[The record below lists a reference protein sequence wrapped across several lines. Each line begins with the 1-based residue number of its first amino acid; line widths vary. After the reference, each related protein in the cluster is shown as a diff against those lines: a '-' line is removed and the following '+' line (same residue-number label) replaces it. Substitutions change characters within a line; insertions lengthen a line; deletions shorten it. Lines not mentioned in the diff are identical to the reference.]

1 MKYPSLFLGIFS
13 LMLLFSC
20 TSKEQVDL
28 IVENAHI
35 YTANNSFDI
44 VSSFAVKNGKFV
56 AVGEVDEIKSKYE
69 ATKYVDLNFAA
80 VFPGLID
87 AHCHFYGLGVNQ
99 QAADLVGT
107 TSFDQVIERVRA
119 FYSDKNPSVIRGRGW
134 DQNDWEVKKFP
145 NKQVLDE
152 LYPEIPVL
160 LERVD
165 GHAYLVNQKALD
177 MAGIDVTTKVDGGT
191 VEVESG
197 KLTGILVDTPM
208 GLVDAVM
215 PKFTLEENIEALKK
229 ADEISLSYGLTTVN
243 DAGLNDE
250 IIQLIDSLQKADAL
264 KIRVYAMLSASSK
277 DLDAYLAK
285 GIIKTERLQVNS
297 VKVYADG
304 ALGSRGA
311 ALRAPYTDKAG
322 HFGAMITTQEDMEIL
337 AEKIAA
343 SDYQMN
349 THAIGDSAN
358 IAVLRAYRK
367 ALQNKPDRRWKV
379 EHAQIIT
386 PIDIDYYKEGII
398 PSVQPTHATSDMY
411 WAEERLGAER
421 MKGAYAYKSLLHAAG
436 TLALGTD
443 FPVEQVS
450 PFLTFSSAVSRQDV
464 EGYPQGGFSPEERLS
479 REETL
484 KGMTLWAAYS
494 NFQEDERGS
503 IEVGKVADFV
513 VLSHDIMTVPVP
525 AIKDTYVKQTY
536 INGALVYDKK
546 E

>member
-1 MKYPSLFLGIFS
+1 MKIPSLLLVTFT
-13 LMLLFSC
+13 LMLLCSC

-28 IVENAHI
+28 IVENAQI
-35 YTANNSFDI
+35 YTANKSFDI
-44 VSSFAVKNGKFV
+44 VSSFAVKNGSFV
-56 AVGEVDEIKSKYE
+56 AVGDIDEIKSKYV
-69 ATKYVDLNFAA
+69 ATENIDLKSAA
-80 VFPGLID
+80 VLPGLID
-87 AHCHFYGLGVNQ
+87 AHCHFYSLGINQ

-107 TSFDQVIERVRA
+107 TSFDQVIEQVQQ
-119 FYSDKNPSVIRGRGW
+119 FYKGKNPSVIRGRGW

-145 NKQVLDE
+145 NKKILDD
-152 LYPEIPVL
+152 LYPEIPVV

-177 MAGIDVTTKVDGGT
+177 LAGIDIYTNVPGGS
-191 VEVESG
+191 VEQESG

-208 GLVDAVM
+208 GLVDAVL
-215 PKFTLEENIEALKK
+215 PKPTLQENIEALKI
-229 ADEISLSYGLTTVN
+229 ADDISLSYGLTTVN

-250 IIQLIDSLQKADAL
+250 IIQLIDSLHKANEL

-277 DLDAYLAK
+277 DLDEYLKK
-285 GIIKTERLQVNS
+285 GILKTERLQVNS

-311 ALRAPYTDKAG
+311 ALRAPYSDKAG
-322 HFGAMITTQEDMEIL
+322 HFGAMITTQEDMEAL

-343 SDYQMN
+343 SEYQMN

-367 ALQNKPDRRWKV
+367 ALKNKTDRRWKV

-386 PIDIDYYKEGII
+386 PIDIDYYKDGII

-411 WAEERLGAER
+411 WAEDRLGSHR
-421 MKGAYAYKSLLHAAG
+421 MKGAYAYKTLLNASG
-436 TLALGTD
+436 IVALGTD
-443 FPVEQVS
+443 FPVEHVS
-450 PFLTFSSAVSRQDV
+450 PFLTFSAAVSRQDV
-464 EGYPQGGFSPEERLS
+464 AGYPQGGFLPEERLS

-494 NFQEDERGS
+494 NFQESERGS
-503 IEVGKVADFV
+503 IEVGKMVDFI
-513 VLSHDIMTVPVP
+513 VLNSDIMTLPISE
-525 AIKDTYVKQTY
+525 IKDAFVTHTYV
-536 INGALVYDKK
+536 NGELVYRK
-546 E
+546 